1 MKKFPNKKYNE
12 ITSFFNDYK
21 NEVFESLG
29 QTSITNLK
37 SVVDTLEKKILSKSN
52 IFVCGNG
59 GSAAIANHYICDFL
73 KGLRTGTDLKP
84 KFFSLASNI
93 ETILAIGNDISF
105 SEIFR
110 YQLESLSKKKDL
122 VIFVS
127 SSGDSPN
134 IKKALDYC
142 TKKKILTIGF
152 CGFNGGYLK
161 KNSTIPVYINNS
173 NYGVV
178 EDSHHILM
186 HIVLQF
192 LRQKY
197 MKNIK
202 IKKLKF

>member
-1 MKKFPNKKYNE
+1 MKKFPNKKYNK
-12 ITSFFNDYK
+12 ITNFFLDYK
-21 NEVFESLG
+21 TEVFEGIS
-29 QTSITNLK
+29 QTSLTNLK
-37 SVVDTLEKKILSKSN
+37 KVVDIIEKKILSQSN

-73 KGLRTGTDLKP
+73 KVLRTGTNLKP
-84 KFFSLASNI
+84 KFFSLVSNI
-93 ETILAIGNDISF
+93 ETILAIGNDISY

-110 YQLESLSKKKDL
+110 YQLQSLSKKNDL

-127 SSGDSPN
+127 SSGNSPN
-134 IKKALDYC
+134 IKKALNYC
-142 TKKKILTIGF
+142 KKNKIITIGF
-152 CGFNGGYLK
+152 CGFDGGYLK
-161 KNSTIPVYINNS
+161 KNSTIPIYINNS

-197 MKNIK
+197 MTNSK

>member
-1 MKKFPNKKYNE
+1 MKKFPIKKYNE
-12 ITSFFNDYK
+12 LAHFFNDYK
-21 NEVFESLG
+21 NEVFESLSEI
-29 QTSITNLK
+29 SITNLK
-37 SVVDTLEKKILSKSN
+37 SAVNKLEKKILSNSN

-73 KGLRTGTDLKP
+73 KGLRIGTNLKP
-84 KFFSLASNI
+84 KIFSLTSNI

-105 SEIFR
+105 SEIFK
-110 YQLESLSKKKDL
+110 YQLESLSKKNDL

-127 SSGDSPN
+127 SSGESPN

-142 TKKKILTIGF
+142 KKNKILTIGF

-161 KNSTIPVYINNS
+161 KHSTIPVHINNN
-173 NYGVV
+173 NYGIV

-186 HIVLQF
+186 HITLQF
-192 LRQKY
+192 LKQKF
-197 MKNIK
+197 MNKKN

>member
-12 ITSFFNDYK
+12 IVHFFNDYK
-21 NEVFESLG
+21 NEVFESLSK
-29 QTSITNLK
+29 TSITNLK
-37 SVVDTLEKKILSKSN
+37 SAVETLEKKILSKSN

-73 KGLRTGTDLKP
+73 KGLRTGTNLKP
-84 KFFSLASNI
+84 KFLSLASNI

-105 SEIFR
+105 SEIFK
-110 YQLESLSKKKDL
+110 YQLESLSKKNDL
-122 VIFVS
+122 VVFIS
-127 SSGDSPN
+127 SSGNSPN

-142 TKKKILTIGF
+142 RKNKILTIGF

-161 KNSTIPVYINNS
+161 KNSTIPVHIDNN

-186 HIVLQF
+186 HVTLQF
-192 LRQKY
+192 LRQKFLN
-197 MKNIK
+197 KNN

>member
-12 ITSFFNDYK
+12 IVHFFNDYK
-21 NEVFESLG
+21 NEVFESLSK
-29 QTSITNLK
+29 TSITNLK
-37 SVVDTLEKKILSKSN
+37 SAVETLEKKILSKSN

-73 KGLRTGTDLKP
+73 KGLRTGTNLKP
-84 KFFSLASNI
+84 KFLSLASNI

-105 SEIFR
+105 SEIFK
-110 YQLESLSKKKDL
+110 YQLESLSKKNDL
-122 VIFVS
+122 VVFIS
-127 SSGDSPN
+127 SSGNSPN

-142 TKKKILTIGF
+142 RKNKILTIGF

-161 KNSTIPVYINNS
+161 KNSTIPVHIENN

-186 HIVLQF
+186 HVTLQF
-192 LRQKY
+192 LRQKFLN
-197 MKNIK
+197 KNN